1 LKSSIY
7 RQAAALAIQLYV
19 SIVEKYV
26 ARYQRPAIYDKDLAA
41 RINQQRVE
49 LFDIEETRMFGGIAY
64 MLNGNMC
71 LAT

>member
-1 LKSSIY
+1 MY
-7 RQAAALAIQLYV
+7 A
-19 SIVEKYV
+19 
-26 ARYQRPAIYDKDLAA
+26 KDLAT

-64 MLNGNMC
+64 MLDRNMC